1 MEFYATCPVGFE
13 RALAGELSSLKLPRV
28 RRLKGRVSFEGEP
41 ADAYRACLWSRLA
54 SRVFLVLGRAQAETA
69 DQLYAAALSLPW
81 ETIVAPGATLAV
93 SARGTTKALRNTHF
107 TELRVKDAVCDRLEQ
122 RRGQRPNV
130 DPRHAGA
137 RVAVSL
143 SGGKASFSFDFSGE
157 PLFHRLPRA
166 ARAAAPVLR
175 SDYAAL
181 MLDAAG
187 WYRACR
193 ANDPV
198 LVDLS
203 CAGGG
208 VAVEAASMALD
219 RAPGAARARWGFQS
233 WEGYDADTW
242 FGLLSEADERAE
254 KAAGKQV
261 RVIVAD
267 TDASLARA
275 AQRLA
280 NAAGVGRCVSAVE
293 ASPQAV
299 LAALDALDEKS
310 GSLSA
315 RTAAKHPQN
324 RRRMEQAAARNV
336 AAHASDRRGLV
347 VADLRHVAPARLPLA
362 LSVATA
368 ARNAPACAGFPLA
381 ALAYDDV
388 LGRALGAVPANEVAL
403 KPQQEDAVLYVYPAP
418 RDVAAAVREGE
429 VAEAAGEPVRGA
441 AVGATRGAEQLGAAP
456 TGAVAHAQRGAS
468 ASTGVSAGA
477 SAAGRAE
484 GPADGAAT
492 PAWARTAAAADA
504 AVPGSAPAD
513 VGAAD
518 KGPAPANAADRAPGA
533 PAAKARGRRGSG
545 ASASRPQGQTV
556 LDLGE
561 KGSVPVLVAQSD
573 QFAARL
579 KKVAKQRRKWARRAG
594 VTCYR
599 VYDADLPDYACAIDL
614 YEGAPATPGRWLVI
628 AEYQAPK
635 TVDPALAEARLLD
648 MVAIAPA
655 LLDVPVEHVAV
666 KARRRAK
673 GGSQYAG
680 AAGAGRAA
688 HGSQASGRA
697 GRGAHPA
704 AAPVLVEEGGLTFEV
719 NFDDYLDTGLFLDHR
734 VTRGLVREDAYDVHR
749 FLNLFAY
756 TGTATCYAADG
767 GAKETTTVD
776 LSNTYLAWA
785 RRNMER
791 NGFSGPEHEF
801 VRADVVSWI
810 NEQRHTRNRWN
821 LIFCDPPTFSNSNAM
836 GRRSFDVQRDHV
848 DLLIGV
854 SRLLTVD
861 GQAIFSCNLRTFKP
875 DLEALARAGVILTD
889 ITAQTIPE
897 DFARNPRIH
906 RCYRL
911 RRTTPAVAQRQLAE
925 QAR

>member
-1 MEFYATCPVGFE
+1 MEFYATCPSGFE
-13 RALAGELSSLKLPRV
+13 RALADELGSLKLPRV

-93 SARGTTKALRNTHF
+93 SAHGTTKELRNTHF

-122 RRGQRPNV
+122 KRGQRPNI

-137 RVAVSL
+137 RVSVSL
-143 SGGKASFSFDFSGE
+143 TGGKATFSFDFSGE
-157 PLFHRLPRA
+157 PLFHRLPRS

-175 SDYAAL
+175 PDYAAL

-280 NAAGVGRCVSAVE
+280 NAAGVGRCVTVAE

-299 LAALDALDEKS
+299 LAALDALDDKKTS
-310 GSLSA
+310 SLSA
-315 RTAAKHPQN
+315 RAGSSKRPQN
-324 RRRMEQAAARNV
+324 RRRMEQAAARE
-336 AAHASDRRGLV
+336 AASHAAARRGLA

-368 ARNAPACAGFPLA
+368 VRNAPLCTGFPFA

-388 LGRALGAVPANEVAL
+388 LGRALGAAPASALAL

-418 RDVAAAVREGE
+418 REGAATAAREGE
-429 VAEAAGEPVRGA
+429 VAEAAGASVRNA
-441 AVGATRGAEQLGAAP
+441 AAGVTRGTAPLGAAP
-456 TGAVAHAQRGAS
+456 
-468 ASTGVSAGA
+468 
-477 SAAGRAE
+477 
-484 GPADGAAT
+484 DG
-492 PAWARTAAAADA
+492 
-504 AVPGSAPAD
+504 

-518 KGPAPANAADRAPGA
+518 RGSAPANAAGQAPET
-533 PAAKARGRRGSG
+533 PAAKTRGRRGSG

-614 YEGAPATPGRWLVI
+614 YEGASATPGRWLVI

-648 MVAIAPA
+648 VVAIAPA

-680 AAGAGRAA
+680 AAGAGHAA
-688 HGSQASGRA
+688 HGSCGSHGSDRA
-697 GRGAHPA
+697 AQG

-719 NFDDYLDTGLFLDHR
+719 NFDEHLDTGLFLDHR
-734 VTRGLVREDAYDVHR
+734 ITRNLLREDSYDVHR

-785 RRNMER
+785 QRNMER
-791 NGFSGPEHEF
+791 NGFTGPEHEF

-861 GQAIFSCNLRTFKP
+861 GQAVFSCNLRTFKP
-875 DLEALARAGVILTD
+875 DLESLARAGVILTD

-925 QAR
+925 QKR